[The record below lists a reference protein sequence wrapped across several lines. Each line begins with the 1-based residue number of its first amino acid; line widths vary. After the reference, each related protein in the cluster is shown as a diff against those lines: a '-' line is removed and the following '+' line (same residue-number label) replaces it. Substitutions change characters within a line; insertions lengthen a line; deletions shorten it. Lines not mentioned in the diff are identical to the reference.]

1 MVEKDRL
8 RRDRGTV
15 VAKGPGFER
24 ILSSLSLSIY
34 LGLRRAVGKLREEIE
49 GSLTRLS
56 LPELL
61 LSRDIF
67 STFPLP
73 LVRCV
78 RFTGNTTFNA
88 HAAPEEQLIRTI
100 ITISALD
107 Q

>member
-15 VAKGPGFER
+15 LGKGPGFER
-24 ILSSLSLSIY
+24 ILSSLY
-34 LGLRRAVGKLREEIE
+34 LGLRRAVGKLRGEIE

-67 STFPLP
+67 SAFPLP
-73 LVRCV
+73 LVRFV
-78 RFTGNTTFNA
+78 RFTANTAFNV
-88 HAAPEEQLIRTI
+88 HAAPEEQLIRAI
-100 ITISALD
+100 IIISVLD